1 MLRQTA
7 VLGKQEMAAP
17 HQHDALFALRPAVG
31 ALVAHVLGTRLSDA
45 DVEDCTSEAFRRAL
59 EHADRLRE
67 GAPLRPWLLGIAHHV
82 ALDLRRSRARA
93 LSRTARPAAAEG
105 ESLDPLD
112 QLRDHGPSALDRLE
126 ISERKERVQAALQAL
141 PEDQRRVLVMHA
153 QGRGYREIADELSL
167 PIGTVCTWISRA
179 RKQLASTLSDQ
190 RP

>member
-1 MLRQTA
+1 MA
-7 VLGKQEMAAP
+7 VP
-17 HQHDALFALRPAVG
+17 HQQDALFALRPAVG
-31 ALVAHVLGTRLSDA
+31 ALVAHVLGTRRSDA

-59 EHADRLRE
+59 EHADRLRD

-82 ALDLRRSRARA
+82 ALDLRRSRART
-93 LSRTARPAAAEG
+93 LSRSARTAGSEG
-105 ESLDPLD
+105 EAIDPLE
-112 QLRDHGPSALDRLE
+112 QLHDHGPNALDRLE
-126 ISERKERVQAALQAL
+126 ISERKQRVQAALQAL
-141 PEDQRRVLVMHA
+141 PDDQRRVLLMHA